1 MDPPLKRLKKFL
13 RTCDTTIKISCVGPI
28 YVHVGYSLHTEIF
41 DFVLLP
47 FRPWTPVFAL
57 LEHKYIDKKV
67 RGSLDRFNYMYDVGP

>member
-1 MDPPLKRLKKFL
+1 M
-13 RTCDTTIKISCVGPI
+13 
-28 YVHVGYSLHTEIF
+28 F

-67 RGSLDRFNYMYDVGP
+67 RDTSDGIDSLYTKPRPTVEEGILLCVIYIYMGLADFGWLFFLKF